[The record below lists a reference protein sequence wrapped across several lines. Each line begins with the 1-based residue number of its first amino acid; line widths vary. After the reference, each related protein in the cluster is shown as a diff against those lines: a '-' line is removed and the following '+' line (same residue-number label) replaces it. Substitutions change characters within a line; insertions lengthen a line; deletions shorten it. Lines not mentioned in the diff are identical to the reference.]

1 MSEKHDKHE
10 AKDAK
15 AGTATDANSQPE
27 AAKTDALSQL
37 MAADTPSKAKKPDLD
52 KEAVRAAEQALA
64 EGARA
69 VADAEAELQKAS
81 HAGEPAPRL
90 SKRRELALRVLI
102 GVNVLVMI
110 VLVLLPSPK
119 TGANQQP
126 VVAQPETP
134 PPAHDPVVQRPNPN
148 DPVLRAFAMAEARD
162 YRGAI
167 AVLDQYL
174 VDSPRL
180 DAGRKANV
188 LLALEHYATQLGDFA
203 AAQSYQRRTEA
214 LRSAHSMPED
224 LVQLALEAER
234 AGDVESMRRN
244 WARLLLQQ
252 RQIPSSLYRHVAEAY
267 LKLGDSYRTEAE
279 QGEAA
284 ARERELQ
291 KAREDLRR
299 QATEAVPTPKE
310 NPGTGGGHK

>member
-1 MSEKHDKHE
+1 MSDTHDKHE
-10 AKDAK
+10 AKDEKTGIATAANAQSEPAK
-15 AGTATDANSQPE
+15 A
-27 AAKTDALSQL
+27 DALSQL
-37 MAADTPSKAKKPDLD
+37 MGASAPAPAKKPDLD
-52 KEAVRAAEQALA
+52 KQAVRAAEQALA

-69 VADAEAELQKAS
+69 IAEANAALKQGPA
-81 HAGEPAPRL
+81 APTEPPRM
-90 SKRRELALRVLI
+90 SKKRELALRVLI
-102 GVNVLVMI
+102 GVNVLVMV

-119 TGANQQP
+119 AGTDAQP
-126 VVAQPETP
+126 VVPHHETP
-134 PPAHDPVVQRPNPN
+134 PPAHDPVVQKPSAN

-162 YRGAI
+162 FRSAI

-174 VDSPRL
+174 AETPRL

-188 LLALEHYATQLGDFA
+188 LLALEHYATQIGDFA

-224 LVQLALEAER
+224 LVQLALEAEK

-284 ARERELQ
+284 AREKQLQ

-299 QATEAVPTPKE
+299 QATQGNEAQQPS
-310 NPGTGGGHK
+310 TGGGHK